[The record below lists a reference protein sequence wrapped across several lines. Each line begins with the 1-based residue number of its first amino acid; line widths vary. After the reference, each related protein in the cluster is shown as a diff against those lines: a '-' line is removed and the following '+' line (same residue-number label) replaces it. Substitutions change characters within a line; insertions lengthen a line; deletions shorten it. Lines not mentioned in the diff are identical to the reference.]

1 MLRTISIVSLA
12 TLFCGCAT
20 EGKFVNQSKDNDC
33 DGKGTVSAFIKYGDS
48 YIDVTPHAK
57 VKRKGEIIFKLVPQR
72 NSDFGIDYTKLDIT
86 IAGKNASDNWLDTN
100 GKQNDGKKIFVCVA
114 DTQALGDYEYLV
126 EVPGVGTI
134 DPRVSVVKD

>member
-1 MLRTISIVSLA
+1 MLKIISIA
-12 TLFCGCAT
+12 TLAAVFCGCAT

-72 NSDFGIDYTKLDIT
+72 NSNFGIDYTNLDIT
-86 IAGKNASDNWLDTN
+86 ITGKTISAGWLNTN
-100 GKQNDGKKIFVCVA
+100 GKQNDKKKIFVCVD

-126 EVPGVGTI
+126 LVPGVGTI
-134 DPRVSVVKD
+134 DPRVSVVLD